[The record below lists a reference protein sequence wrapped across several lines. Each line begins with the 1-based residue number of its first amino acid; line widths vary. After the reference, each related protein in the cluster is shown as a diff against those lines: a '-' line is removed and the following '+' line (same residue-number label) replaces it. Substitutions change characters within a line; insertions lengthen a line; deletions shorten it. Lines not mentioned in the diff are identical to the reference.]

1 MATIRSFVRRE
12 PVLLIAA
19 LAALVSCFLVPP
31 DGAYIDYIDFRTLA
45 LLYCLMTV
53 VAGLRQAGLFAH
65 LAHVLCRR
73 ASSVRTMGV
82 LLVLLCFFSSMLIT
96 NDVALLT
103 FVPFAVVVLGMAE
116 RNRELIHIVVLQT
129 VAANLGSMLTPV
141 GNPQNLY
148 LYSRYDLSLGDFFR
162 VTFPVWGASL
172 LLILAACLLLDK
184 SHLTVFLGEEP
195 GMEKRDL
202 WLYGALFVVCLLVV
216 IRVLTWPVML
226 AVVVAAVL
234 IRDRKMVLKA
244 DFMLLLTFVAFFI
257 FAGNMSRVEAV
268 DALLRRL
275 LAGREY
281 LTALLTSQVISNV
294 PAALLLSD
302 FTDQSRA
309 LLLGVNIG
317 GLGTP
322 IASLASLIS
331 MKLYA
336 HSDHAHTG
344 RYLLEFTVVNAALLA
359 VLSLLQ
365 AVLQSICVSDSIHPF
380 YPSGTTLTPCYDS
393 HILYVLQDQELYPG

>member
-1 MATIRSFVRRE
+1 MAAIRSFVQRE

-19 LAALVSCFLVPP
+19 LAAMVSCFFVPP
-31 DGAYIDYIDFRTLA
+31 DAEYLGYLDLRTLS

-65 LAHVLCRR
+65 LAHSLCQRTSSLR
-73 ASSVRTMGV
+73 ALAL

-103 FVPFAVVVLGMAE
+103 FVPFAVVVLGMAD
-116 RNRELIHIVVLQT
+116 RKKELIHIVVLQT

-141 GNPQNLY
+141 GNPQNLF
-148 LYSRYDLSLGDFFR
+148 LYSYYDLSIGDFLR
-162 VTFPVWGASL
+162 VTLPVWLLSL
-172 LLILAACLLLDK
+172 LLISVSCLLFDR
-184 SHLTVFLGEEP
+184 SRMEIFLGEEP
-195 GMEKRDL
+195 GIDRRGL
-202 WLYGALFVVCLLVV
+202 ILYLALFVLCLTVV
-216 IRVLTWPVML
+216 LRLLSWPVML
-226 AVVVAAVL
+226 AVLLAVL
-234 IRDRKMVLKA
+234 LILDRKILLKA

-257 FAGNMSRVEAV
+257 FAGNLARIDAV
-268 DALLRRL
+268 SALLRRL

-281 LTALLTSQVISNV
+281 PVTLLTSQIISNV
-294 PAALLLSD
+294 PAALLLSG

-331 MKLYA
+331 MKLYS

-344 RYLLEFTVVNAALLA
+344 RYLMEFTAVSLILLLI
-359 VLSLLQ
+359 LSLAQL
-365 AVLQSICVSDSIHPF
+365 LI
-380 YPSGTTLTPCYDS
+380 
-393 HILYVLQDQELYPG
+393 

>member
-1 MATIRSFVRRE
+1 MSTIRSFIRRE

-19 LAALVSCFLVPP
+19 LAAAASCFFVPP
-31 DGAYIDYIDFRTLA
+31 DAQYLGYIDFRTLA

-65 LAHVLCRR
+65 LAHTLCLRVGNLR
-73 ASSVRTMGV
+73 AMCA
-82 LLVLLCFFSSMLIT
+82 LLVGLCFFSSMLIT

-116 RNRELIHIVVLQT
+116 RRDALIRIVVLQT

-148 LYSRYDLSLGDFFR
+148 LYSYYDLSPAAFFSA
-162 VTFPVWGASL
+162 TFPIWALSL
-172 LLILAACLLLDK
+172 LLIGLCCFSLSK
-184 SHLTVFLGEEP
+184 ERMEVFLGEEP
-195 GMEKRDL
+195 GMDAR
-202 WLYGALFVVCLLVV
+202 GVALHALLFIVCLLVV
-216 IRVLTWPVML
+216 LRVITWPVML
-226 AVVVAAVL
+226 AVVIAVL
-234 IRDRKMVLKA
+234 LVLDRKLLLKA

-257 FAGNMSRVEAV
+257 FAGNLARVGAV

-275 LAGREY
+275 LGGRE
-281 LTALLTSQVISNV
+281 
-294 PAALLLSD
+294 PAALLLSG
-302 FTDQSRA
+302 FTDRSRE

-336 HSDHAHTG
+336 HSDSAHPL
-344 RYLLEFTVVNAALLA
+344 RYLAEFTFINVLLLLI
-359 VLSLLQ
+359 LSLARL
-365 AVLQSICVSDSIHPF
+365 
-380 YPSGTTLTPCYDS
+380 
-393 HILYVLQDQELYPG
+393 IL